1 MSSGTVKSH
10 PRLPSDGKY
19 DSLRGIRHVIAD
31 RDGVLNEELENGGYL
46 RSAHQFRWLPG
57 TLHALADL
65 HALRVRVSVATNQ
78 SGIGRGVI
86 SESELDSVHRKM
98 SADTKTAGGSIDAI
112 FYCPHAPDAQCSCR
126 KPHPGMLIT
135 AIAQSGIPADHT
147 LVVGDAAVDLDA
159 ARSAGARAVLVRT
172 GKGRTHESYATTLGI
187 DVYDDLEALVAA
199 IVQRV
204 T

>member
-1 MSSGTVKSH
+1 MSSTGHIH
-10 PRLPSDGKY
+10 PRLPADGKHA
-19 DSLRGIRHVIAD
+19 SLRGIRHVIAD
-31 RDGVLNEELENGGYL
+31 RDGVLNEELENGAYV

-78 SGIGRGVI
+78 SGIGRGMM

-98 SADTKTAGGSIDAI
+98 SAEAKTAGGSIDAI
-112 FYCPHAPDAQCSCR
+112 FYCPHAPDAHCSCR
-126 KPHPGMLIT
+126 KPYPGMLVT
-135 AIAQSGIPADHT
+135 AIAESGISPDHT

-172 GKGRTHESYATTLGI
+172 GKGRMHESYAMTLGI
-187 DVYDDLEALVAA
+187 DVFDDLEALVAA